1 MVKRSSIRFCE
12 LPFLPGKCGTVF
24 RRENNDYFK
33 HWIGPFSNILGHL
46 FAHFPLDPLSFSLH
60 GLQQCGPHCLKE
72 GYSRPESKGLVLG
85 RDTDTGVIRQLDSI
99 GMYCMSVYPRNGLK
113 VDNFNRKICIF
124 QIWAYVLC
132 HVLPIK
138 MALMAL
144 EGPNLHFGSWVSR
157 DSRGPSACPQWKSLN
172 SKKLWNSLLPRG
184 PIVSVGPVGSRNLPF
199 ASFCPKTCGQIL
211 LSPCPKLLKICS
223 LIF

>member
-1 MVKRSSIRFCE
+1 MNRLVKDVVCQDKCICKVHIYTPNSHVLMVKRSSIRFCE

-113 VDNFNRKICIF
+113 VDNFNRKMHFSYMSLSSLCVVPCFAHKLYGTNCTLKDQIF
-124 QIWAYVLC
+124 T
-132 HVLPIK
+132 
-138 MALMAL
+138 L
-144 EGPNLHFGSWVSR
+144 EVESPETPEVQRVHNGS
-157 DSRGPSACPQWKSLN
+157 L
-172 SKKLWNSLLPRG
+172 
-184 PIVSVGPVGSRNLPF
+184 
-199 ASFCPKTCGQIL
+199 
-211 LSPCPKLLKICS
+211 
-223 LIF
+223 